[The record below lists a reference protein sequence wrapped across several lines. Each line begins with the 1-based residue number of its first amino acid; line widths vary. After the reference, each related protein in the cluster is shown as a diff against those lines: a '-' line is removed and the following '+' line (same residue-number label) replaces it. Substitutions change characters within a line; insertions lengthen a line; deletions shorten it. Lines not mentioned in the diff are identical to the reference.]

1 MSSFLEYSHTMISVP
16 LALAALALAGV
27 APANASAPQPVPA
40 LVNAP
45 AKTHGSA
52 KTTAK
57 AKTATKAS
65 PKTPAKSAASAAE
78 AEQAGGADELG
89 TDKRD
94 SGEQPADQ
102 EPAFVAEFSD
112 AAALVSRWIAS
123 SGDNG
128 PLPYIIVDKPAARA
142 YLFDAS
148 GKPLADAPVLIG
160 KALGDDATPGVGAK
174 SLSEIGP
181 AEKTTPAG
189 RFLAKF
195 GLAAGNQ
202 KVLWVDYTTSVA
214 LHTIPV
220 GNKENRRARML
231 SKTIDDNRI
240 TFGCINVPKAFYGK
254 GVVPLF
260 QKKGG
265 YVYVLPDSKALEDVF
280 PRVRVQAVLEA
291 SQD

>member
-1 MSSFLEYSHTMISVP
+1 MISVP
-16 LALAALALAGV
+16 LAFAALALAGA
-27 APANASAPQPVPA
+27 APANAPASAKAVAEAQVPA
-40 LVNAP
+40 KVKAP
-45 AKTHGSA
+45 AKA

-57 AKTATKAS
+57 AKTPAKAS
-65 PKTPAKSAASAAE
+65 PKATE
-78 AEQAGGADELG
+78 TEQAGAPDKEGAAEYAPALS
-89 TDKRD
+89 D
-94 SGEQPADQ
+94 S
-102 EPAFVAEFSD
+102 
-112 AAALVSRWIAS
+112 AALVARWIAGS
-123 SGDNG
+123 QDNG
-128 PLPYIIVDKPAARA
+128 ALPYIIVDKPFARA
-142 YLFDAS
+142 YLFDAT

-160 KALGDDATPGVGAK
+160 KALGDEATPGVGAK

-220 GNKENRRARML
+220 GNKENRKARML
-231 SKTIDDNRI
+231 SKTIEDNRI
-240 TFGCINVPKAFYGK
+240 TFGCINVPMAFYNK

-265 YVYVLPDSKALEDVF
+265 YVYVLPDSTPLEDVF
-280 PRVRVQAVLEA
+280 PRVRVQTVLEA
-291 SQD
+291 AQN